1 MKNTQEVI
9 NRSNVDLFV
18 WAQDLGGL
26 IEVTTVVIGL
36 FMNTIIS
43 K

>member
-1 MKNTQEVI
+1 MKDTQEVI

-18 WAQDLGGL
+18 FAQDLGGL
-26 IEVTTVVIGL
+26 IEVTTVIIAL
-36 FMNTIIS
+36 FMNTIAA